1 MKSIQATQD
10 HAFLETIQRS
20 QGVNPHGIVKLHM
33 AQSRKSIKK
42 GDKSPITSVGREG
55 VNLTM
60 PRPQQ
65 EHTSKREKQLLI
77 VTYNN
82 TTPTKNLC
90 DRWLN
95 SVYIQCNGNQPA
107 NTDQKRNKSKSIMD
121 IEAIGDNDAFRTY

>member
-1 MKSIQATQD
+1 
-10 HAFLETIQRS
+10 
-20 QGVNPHGIVKLHM
+20 M

-77 VTYNN
+77 ATHN
-82 TTPTKNLC
+82 TTIPTKT
-90 DRWLN
+90 R
-95 SVYIQCNGNQPA
+95 VIGQCNQQHAYMHTYIN
-107 NTDQKRNKSKSIMD
+107 RNK
-121 IEAIGDNDAFRTY
+121 RL

>member
-95 SVYIQCNGNQPA
+95 
-107 NTDQKRNKSKSIMD
+107 
-121 IEAIGDNDAFRTY
+121 